1 MSSHTSTPLFRSFSS
16 ALSWNALAYL
26 FHKSATTMRTF
37 LLYYALSAHHFS
49 MWATTTSAIFLLLLW
64 LDLGLRK
71 SIPRFAPLFSAQ
83 RTTLITTI
91 LIIHLSILLCALPF
105 LIWFLQSHPPTI
117 LLLATIIYLAQGTQS
132 IIRLAYHAYFLNK
145 PFNIIATSSSVLELA
160 ALVSALILLPTHL
173 LLMTTLTITAIS
185 SVGVC
190 VIAYRAFFYPSF
202 RLRLSATPDTAI
214 NFAGD
219 PEFSSTETPTSTTYR
234 QFFTHSLIMWI
245 TTIIKSFSERNFLLL
260 LITSSSGVAVA
271 NIFKLANDGALFF
284 YRIIIKTIGVADT
297 ALLAHIET
305 GHESRGEK
313 NSMMISA
320 VKEVVAKT
328 ARLILPLLGIL
339 VVICFVPNRLYTPDV
354 FHAFLLMTIG
364 YILETILI
372 PYERLLEVRR
382 RYLFL
387 FLSYLPYIGVMIL
400 LMFTLRISS
409 IGLLPLLL
417 CIHIVRLV
425 SYLLIRVCTYYIY
438 RI

>member
-1 MSSHTSTPLFRSFSS
+1 
-16 ALSWNALAYL
+16 
-26 FHKSATTMRTF
+26 MRTF

-64 LDLGLRK
+64 LDMGLRK

-173 LLMTTLTITAIS
+173 ILMSTLTITAIS

-190 VIAYRAFFYPSF
+190 VIAYRAFFYPS
-202 RLRLSATPDTAI
+202 ST

-219 PEFSSTETPTSTTYR
+219 PESSSTETPTSTTYR

-328 ARLILPLLGIL
+328 TRLILPLLGIL
-339 VVICFVPNRLYTPDV
+339 VGICFVPNRLYTPDV

-400 LMFTLRISS
+400 LTLTLRISS

>member
-1 MSSHTSTPLFRSFSS
+1 MSSYTTTPLFRSFSS

-49 MWATTTSAIFLLLLW
+49 LWATTTSAVFLLLLW

-105 LIWFLQSHPPTI
+105 LLWFLSAHPPTI

-132 IIRLAYHAYFLNK
+132 ILRLAYHAYFFNK
-145 PFNIIATSSSVLELA
+145 PFNIIASSSSVLELA
-160 ALVSALILLPTHL
+160 ALVGALILFPTHL
-173 LLMTTLTITAIS
+173 ILMSTLTITAIS

-190 VIAYRAFFYPSF
+190 VLAYRRFFECT
-202 RLRLSATPDTAI
+202 ATSNEGSPQTKD
-214 NFAGD
+214 G
-219 PEFSSTETPTSTTYR
+219 YR

-271 NIFKLANDGALFF
+271 NIFKIANDGALFF

-305 GHESRGEK
+305 GHESRAEQ
-313 NSMMISA
+313 NRMMISA

-328 ARLILPLLGIL
+328 TRLILPLLGIL
-339 VVICFVPNRLYTPDV
+339 VGICFVPNRLYTPDV

-400 LMFTLRISS
+400 LTLTLRISS

>member
-49 MWATTTSAIFLLLLW
+49 VWATTTSAIFLLLLW
-64 LDLGLRK
+64 LDMGLRK

-190 VIAYRAFFYPSF
+190 VIAYPGFAYPGLPA
-202 RLRLSATPDTAI
+202 RQATPGKPAPDKHL
-214 NFAGD
+214 
-219 PEFSSTETPTSTTYR
+219 YR

-328 ARLILPLLGIL
+328 TRLILPLLGVL
-339 VVICFVPNRLYTPDV
+339 VGICFVPNRLYTPDV

-400 LMFTLRISS
+400 LTLTLRITS
-409 IGLLPLLL
+409 IGLLSLLL

>member
-1 MSSHTSTPLFRSFSS
+1 MNSHTSTPLFRSFSS
-16 ALSWNALAYL
+16 ALSWNAVAYL
-26 FHKSATTMRTF
+26 FHKSATTIRTF
-37 LLYYALSAHHFS
+37 LLYYALSAQHFS
-49 MWATTTSAIFLLLLW
+49 VWATTTSAIFLLLLW

-105 LIWFLQSHPPTI
+105 LLWFLQSHPPTI
-117 LLLATIIYLAQGTQS
+117 LSLATIIYLAQGTQS
-132 IIRLAYHAYFLNK
+132 ILRLAYHAYFLNK
-145 PFNIIATSSSVLELA
+145 PFNLIATSSSVLELA
-160 ALVSALILLPTHL
+160 ALICALILFPTHL
-173 LLMTTLTITAIS
+173 ILMSTLTITAIS

-190 VIAYRAFFYPSF
+190 VVTYKAFFKQTYVQPNG
-202 RLRLSATPDTAI
+202 T
-214 NFAGD
+214 
-219 PEFSSTETPTSTTYR
+219 ESTGASLR

-245 TTIIKSFSERNFLLL
+245 TTIIKSFSERNFLVLL
-260 LITSSSGVAVA
+260 LTSSSGVAVA

-305 GHESRGEK
+305 GHESGGEK